1 MSGRLSRSPVQVA
14 GLHIGGHSQG
24 DCNHLRPTMAMPAAV
39 QPRPGSA
46 GKRTAV
52 VLRLLFGLP
61 AGVGVPGLT
70 ATVVGGLGDR
80 LVRAA
85 AAAFLDAMVASV

>member
-1 MSGRLSRSPVQVA
+1 
-14 GLHIGGHSQG
+14 
-24 DCNHLRPTMAMPAAV
+24 
-39 QPRPGSA
+39 
-46 GKRTAV
+46 V

-85 AAAFLDAMVASV
+85 AAAFLNAMVASV